1 MSERFIRNRFLKPFV
16 YFLSFAM
23 AIAILGFVRV
33 NADTDPIPSEIDL
46 YYLDDEVKAVIGNLP
61 SGYSDSYTIDT
72 SALSGTPSFSVYTGG
87 SYIAVSSDG
96 VITTKQYSNYVPGQY
111 SRTCEVRVKC
121 GTYTKYIKVNLKD
134 YAEIYADNKTDSVLN
149 SIIKSG
155 MTDLQKLTAI
165 TKWVA
170 QNTDYGNYSSYQ
182 AMMIFMKGD
191 CWASSFTIVE
201 MCSKV
206 GIQAI
211 DRSANRDS
219 STAGSGHRN
228 AIALCDG
235 KYYVAEAGYSGTKP
249 RYYDVTERP
258 GGFSAN
264 GSVLYQY
271 DGFETDV
278 VIPEKIGGTTITQFG
293 DGKWG
298 VVHSEGVK
306 SIKLSKS
313 IKTIAANAFSYSNG
327 AVVTVD
333 SSNPYFTE
341 SGDVLYTKD
350 KTKLI
355 YAPTTLSS
363 LSIDKNTTEIGEQAF
378 SESKLK
384 KVVIPGNVKTIGIEA
399 FSNADV
405 EDVVIEEGVT
415 TVGES
420 AFRGCSDLN
429 NLSIPS
435 TLKTVGED
443 AFYTYHT
450 VKNVYY
456 GGTEEQWKANGFDSI
471 FSGSNV
477 FFGGARVTGIDPN
490 GDTDITFTTKGKSVE
505 LNAKVIPS
513 NAVNQVITYTSSDK
527 NVAKI
532 EGNVLTSVGEGNCTI
547 TAVTSDG
554 GFSATYNVTVKYNK
568 YKLTIENGYTTKTI
582 NGVSTQ
588 FTEYDFIE
596 GETFGINNK
605 KPSDNVVF
613 KQWILDDD
621 VTLTYGSLTSNYI
634 AVKLP
639 ARNVTIK
646 AQYEP
651 ILVTSVYV
659 NPQTSVSY
667 LCPEMTLKVNASV
680 SPSNAYDKSVVWSST
695 DTAVATV
702 DNDGNITAV
711 AAGTCKITATAADGS
726 GKSGSYSLTVKDH
739 TWDQGTVTKEATCEE
754 AGSKTYTCTHA
765 GCGKTK
771 TETIDALGHSTSHVD
786 AKSPTKT
793 EPGNI
798 EHYKCTRCGK
808 LFADKDAKQPL
819 SEADV
824 MLPALGHEL
833 TKVEASA
840 PTCDKAGNTEYYICK
855 DTDCGCG
862 RCYSDPYGKNEI
874 TLASTVINATG
885 HKLTTVTGKAAKCEE
900 DGVETYYKCTVC
912 NKLFSDKDGNNE
924 ISKPVVIPAL
934 GHDVEHVDAKEPTYD
949 DIGWIEHYVCKRCGK
964 MFADKE
970 CKTPLTDEDIY
981 MPCKKHVLTK
991 VAAVAPTCT
1000 KAGNSEYY
1008 ICKDDGCGCGKLYE
1022 DKFGQKET
1030 SLAKVTLAAT
1040 GHSITEVPKKDPKC
1054 TETGNKKHWKC
1065 TKCGHLYAD
1074 ESGNTE
1080 ITKESVT
1087 IDALGHDWDEGSVTT
1102 EPGCETPGI
1111 KTCKCKRDGCKAT
1124 KTESVDPAGHDK
1136 EHLKHVPYK
1145 AATRDNDGNKEYY
1158 ECPGC
1163 GKKFSDKDCTNELTS
1178 VDIIIPA
1185 IGAAQLGEEGDDGDF
1200 RYKVTYQ
1207 ATDGTGTV
1215 TLVGVVNPAETVSI
1229 PATAV
1234 IKETTYIVNR
1244 IGTKAFYN
1252 NKTIKTL
1259 FINSNIVTID
1269 NYAFYGCSNL
1279 IKVSGGYRLRAIGS
1293 YAFAGC
1299 PRLTSFKLTSKVLSK
1314 IGYYCFKSDSRLKT
1328 IYIKSTTKL
1337 TKKSVKKSL
1346 KGSKVKTVKV
1356 KKSKVKKY
1364 KKFFTKKNC
1373 GRRVKV
1379 KK

>member
-23 AIAILGFVRV
+23 A
-33 NADTDPIPSEIDL
+33 
-46 YYLDDEVKAVIGNLP
+46 LDDEVKAVIGNLP

-355 YAPTTLSS
+355 YAPTPLSS
-363 LSIDKNTTEIGEQAF
+363 LSIDKNTTEIGELAF

-513 NAVNQVITYTSSDK
+513 NAVNQVIT
-527 NVAKI
+527 
-532 EGNVLTSVGEGNCTI
+532 
-547 TAVTSDG
+547 VTSDG

-588 FTEYDFIE
+588 LTEYEFIE
-596 GETFGINNK
+596 GETVGLNTK

-621 VTLTYGSLTSNYI
+621 VTLTYGSLTSNYV

-639 ARNVTIK
+639 ARDVTIK
-646 AQYEP
+646 AQYDP
-651 ILVTSVYV
+651 ILVKSIYV
-659 NPQTSVSY
+659 STQTSVSY
-667 LCPEMTLKVNASV
+667 
-680 SPSNAYDKSVVWSST
+680 
-695 DTAVATV
+695 
-702 DNDGNITAV
+702 
-711 AAGTCKITATAADGS
+711 
-726 GKSGSYSLTVKDH
+726 
-739 TWDQGTVTKEATCEE
+739 Q
-754 AGSKTYTCTHA
+754 
-765 GCGKTK
+765 
-771 TETIDALGHSTSHVD
+771 
-786 AKSPTKT
+786 
-793 EPGNI
+793 
-798 EHYKCTRCGK
+798 
-808 LFADKDAKQPL
+808 
-819 SEADV
+819 
-824 MLPALGHEL
+824 
-833 TKVEASA
+833 
-840 PTCDKAGNTEYYICK
+840 
-855 DTDCGCG
+855 
-862 RCYSDPYGKNEI
+862 
-874 TLASTVINATG
+874 
-885 HKLTTVTGKAAKCEE
+885 
-900 DGVETYYKCTVC
+900 
-912 NKLFSDKDGNNE
+912 
-924 ISKPVVIPAL
+924 
-934 GHDVEHVDAKEPTYD
+934 
-949 DIGWIEHYVCKRCGK
+949 
-964 MFADKE
+964 
-970 CKTPLTDEDIY
+970 
-981 MPCKKHVLTK
+981 
-991 VAAVAPTCT
+991 
-1000 KAGNSEYY
+1000 
-1008 ICKDDGCGCGKLYE
+1008 
-1022 DKFGQKET
+1022 
-1030 SLAKVTLAAT
+1030 
-1040 GHSITEVPKKDPKC
+1040 
-1054 TETGNKKHWKC
+1054 
-1065 TKCGHLYAD
+1065 
-1074 ESGNTE
+1074 
-1080 ITKESVT
+1080 
-1087 IDALGHDWDEGSVTT
+1087 
-1102 EPGCETPGI
+1102 
-1111 KTCKCKRDGCKAT
+1111 
-1124 KTESVDPAGHDK
+1124 
-1136 EHLKHVPYK
+1136 
-1145 AATRDNDGNKEYY
+1145 
-1158 ECPGC
+1158 
-1163 GKKFSDKDCTNELTS
+1163 
-1178 VDIIIPA
+1178 
-1185 IGAAQLGEEGDDGDF
+1185 
-1200 RYKVTYQ
+1200 
-1207 ATDGTGTV
+1207 
-1215 TLVGVVNPAETVSI
+1215 
-1229 PATAV
+1229 
-1234 IKETTYIVNR
+1234 
-1244 IGTKAFYN
+1244 
-1252 NKTIKTL
+1252 
-1259 FINSNIVTID
+1259 
-1269 NYAFYGCSNL
+1269 
-1279 IKVSGGYRLRAIGS
+1279 
-1293 YAFAGC
+1293 
-1299 PRLTSFKLTSKVLSK
+1299 
-1314 IGYYCFKSDSRLKT
+1314 
-1328 IYIKSTTKL
+1328 
-1337 TKKSVKKSL
+1337 
-1346 KGSKVKTVKV
+1346 
-1356 KKSKVKKY
+1356 
-1364 KKFFTKKNC
+1364 
-1373 GRRVKV
+1373 
-1379 KK
+1379 